1 MSPTDVHVEPKIKQ
15 NTNISDLVA
24 AARNVGSEKTK
35 QNKQTVE
42 NIFKTS
48 FIVRL

>member
-24 AARNVGSEKTK
+24 AARNVGSEKNKTK
-35 QNKQTVE
+35 QTNSGE
-42 NIFKTS
+42 YI
-48 FIVRL
+48 